1 MQCGSVVDLEPHALV
16 QIYFPDVYD
25 IKYLMK
31 FCSNLHGGLNKL
43 AETLEVE
50 RVGPQHQVSPACLL
64 QRTSIW
70 AGLCCPGLA
79 PALEHAH
86 ASFWPGRLVCMT
98 GLTSVAACAGGLGQ
112 PADCLYLLA
121 AKGHLLRRA

>member
-1 MQCGSVVDLEPHALV
+1 MAWGCSNAHVWPCTVSTAQYGSADYLEPRMVV

-50 RVGPQHQVSPACLL
+50 RVGPQHQVSLACLL
-64 QRTSIW
+64 QRPAIW
-70 AGLCCPGLA
+70 ACRG
-79 PALEHAH
+79 
-86 ASFWPGRLVCMT
+86 
-98 GLTSVAACAGGLGQ
+98 
-112 PADCLYLLA
+112 
-121 AKGHLLRRA
+121 

>member
-1 MQCGSVVDLEPHALV
+1 MQSLIRPFT

-50 RVGPQHQVSPACLL
+50 RVGPQHQVSLMLL
-64 QRTSIW
+64 LLHSIPTYV
-70 AGLCCPGLA
+70 CCPPVHTAFL
-79 PALEHAH
+79 L
-86 ASFWPGRLVCMT
+86 RLV
-98 GLTSVAACAGGLGQ
+98 AAASKPLQHSCCAKQHAQQAFGV
-112 PADCLYLLA
+112 C
-121 AKGHLLRRA
+121 RRAPTVC